1 MSLAPRSKPLR
12 EGEGP
17 PVTTTGLC
25 LRMHCM
31 AKTLSSQQLGERLDE
46 YFSIFDPTIE
56 LAEELISAKTNPL
69 EVLILVCARIDALA
83 NATSV
88 AGTPQT
94 RAFIE
99 FLARFSGHKKRFSEI
114 SAGDV
119 YMYLSYYSFMA
130 EAMIGSPGRIR
141 VFMREDESIVQFVD
155 RSGVP
160 LTATDCEKLFAR
172 GLKALR
178 KHHRVIPGQPHRK
191 PLTCPIPKLNST
203 LASALTSR
211 DTVDEAK
218 IATALSNY
226 LRDMSLA
233 SILYK
238 KVRSGIIHG
247 AEVPI
252 NEEKF
257 FKEALPYWEPYEF
270 EFGEF
275 LMVDFPAN
283 FLLNL
288 LKEGLKRLRRQF
300 VASRKI
306 SPTIFWSVFADDGLS
321 YLDLLNEDL
330 LEDIPPLGL
339 RHRARGGA
347 ATV

>member
-1 MSLAPRSKPLR
+1 
-12 EGEGP
+12 
-17 PVTTTGLC
+17 
-25 LRMHCM
+25 MHCM
-31 AKTLSSQQLGERLDE
+31 AKALSSQQLGKRLDE

-56 LAEELISAKTNPL
+56 LAEDLISAKTNPL
-69 EVLILVCARIDALA
+69 EVLILVCARLDALA
-83 NATSV
+83 NDTSV

-99 FLARFSGHKKRFSEI
+99 FLARFSGHKKKFSDI

-119 YMYLSYYSFMA
+119 YMDLSYYSFMA
-130 EAMIGSPGRIR
+130 EGMIESPGRIR
-141 VFMREDESIVQFVD
+141 VFTREDDSIVQFVD
-155 RSGVP
+155 RSGIP
-160 LTATDCEKLFAR
+160 LTAEACEKLFTR
-172 GLKALR
+172 GLRALR

-191 PLTCPIPKLNST
+191 PLTCPISKLNPS
-203 LASALTSR
+203 LASALASR

-247 AEVPI
+247 ADVPI
-252 NEEKF
+252 NEERF
-257 FKEALPYWEPYEF
+257 FNEALPYWEPYEF

-275 LMVDFPAN
+275 LMVAFPAN
-283 FLLNL
+283 FLLNV
-288 LKEGLKRLRRQF
+288 LKEGLKRLRNQF

-306 SPTIFWSVFADDGLS
+306 APAIFWSVFADYGLRH
-321 YLDLLNEDL
+321 LDLLNEDL
-330 LEDIPPLGL
+330 LEDSPPLGL
-339 RHRARGGA
+339 RHRVRGGT